1 MAVQQGAHVLSAA
14 SPRVLVVE
22 SDAQTACMARR
33 CLERAGFSVEVST
46 GGPQALR
53 WLERSWP
60 ELVVLDPRLP
70 GEERLSFERLR
81 ACSDVPVVM
90 ISPLADEHE
99 RTWGLQLGADDY
111 VPSPL
116 CGDELVARVRSVL
129 RRVRPLPHLVTVG
142 PTTPARLELDDASR
156 RVRVGDA
163 WMALT
168 SIEYQLLS
176 FLASH
181 PAQAFR
187 REDLLEAVWGYTVG
201 DGSTVTVHVRRLR
214 EKIEPDPAHP
224 VFIVTLWG
232 VGYRFDPSGGADDG
246 SHV

>member
-1 MAVQQGAHVLSAA
+1 MAVQQRAHVLSAA
-14 SPRVLVVE
+14 GSRVLVVE
-22 SDAQTACMARR
+22 SDAQTAAMARC

-46 GGPQALR
+46 SGPQALG

-70 GEERLSFERLR
+70 GEEHLSFQRLR

-90 ISPLADEHE
+90 ISPLADNHE

-116 CGDELVARVRSVL
+116 CADELVARVRSVL
-129 RRVRPLPHLVTVG
+129 RRVPPLAHLVTAE
-142 PTTPARLELDDASR
+142 PMAPARLELDDASR
-156 RVRVGDA
+156 RARVGDA
-163 WMALT
+163 WIALT
-168 SIEYQLLS
+168 TIEFRLLA

-187 REDLLEAVWGYTVG
+187 REELLEAVWGYTVG

-214 EKIEPDPAHP
+214 EKVEPDPAHP